1 MSQNESYSFCDIRG
15 IVMDMEMTRKE
26 FLRAAGFVAFAIFIL
41 PGIKKLNLF
50 RKLHKEA
57 KYYKKLAG

>member
-1 MSQNESYSFCDIRG
+1 
-15 IVMDMEMTRKE
+15 MDRKITRKE
-26 FLRAAGFVAFAIFIL
+26 FLRMAGLGAFAVFIL

-50 RKLHKEA
+50 RKGQYKEA